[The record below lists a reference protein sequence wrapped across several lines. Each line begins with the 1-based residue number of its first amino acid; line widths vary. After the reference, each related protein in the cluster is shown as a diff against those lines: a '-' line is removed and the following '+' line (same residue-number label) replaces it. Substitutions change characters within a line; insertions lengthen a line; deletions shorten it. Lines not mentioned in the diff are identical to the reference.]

1 MKKILTTI
9 TFFIFALAI
18 AQEIKNDLPY
28 ISFQDLSDFSE
39 SSKEVSRTMIYRS
52 EKLAKIFGLN
62 NKYFIDGGGQVLYGN
77 VLVSEWVVLKSFSDY
92 TYTNSKQRERLVLI
106 SKKENGK
113 EVIKSAVKVFTTNDY
128 AICQLDKKGHSF
140 GIAIGKY
147 HIKNNKE
154 FFEIQHIF
162 SIFDNKLKKEPLNK
176 LIYDCPPPSDYSSS
190 EEPDEYFYGV
200 KGGKKYKRYW
210 YDN

>member
-39 SSKEVSRTMIYRS
+39 SSKEINRTMIYRS

-62 NKYFIDGGGQVLYGN
+62 NKFFIDGGGQVLYGN
-77 VLVSEWVVLKSFSDY
+77 VLVSEWVVLKSFTDY

-106 SKKENGK
+106 TKKENGK

-147 HIKNNKE
+147 HITNNKE
-154 FFEIQHIF
+154 FFEI
-162 SIFDNKLKKEPLNK
+162 KKEPLNK

-200 KGGKKYKRYW
+200 KGGKKYERYW

>member
-39 SSKEVSRTMIYRS
+39 SSKEINRTMIYRS

-62 NKYFIDGGGQVLYGN
+62 NKFFIDGGGQVLYGN
-77 VLVSEWVVLKSFSDY
+77 VLVSEWVVLNSFTDY

-106 SKKENGK
+106 TKKENGK

-128 AICQLDKKGHSF
+128 AICQLDKKG
-140 GIAIGKY
+140 KY
-147 HIKNNKE
+147 HITNHKE

-162 SIFDNKLKKEPLNK
+162 SILDNKLKKEPLNK

-200 KGGKKYKRYW
+200 KGGKKYERYW

>member
-9 TFFIFALAI
+9 TFFVFALAI

-77 VLVSEWVVLKSFSDY
+77 VLVSEWVVLNSFTDY

-106 SKKENGK
+106 TKKENGK
-113 EVIKSAVKVFTTNDY
+113 EVIKSVLSALSFPENVRGETLSLDEFAEISDNLDPEWREQQKSVF
-128 AICQLDKKGHSF
+128 CRF
-140 GIAIGKY
+140 C
-147 HIKNNKE
+147 E
-154 FFEIQHIF
+154 
-162 SIFDNKLKKEPLNK
+162 
-176 LIYDCPPPSDYSSS
+176 
-190 EEPDEYFYGV
+190 
-200 KGGKKYKRYW
+200 
-210 YDN
+210 

>member
-77 VLVSEWVVLKSFSDY
+77 VLVSEWVVLKSFTDY

-106 SKKENGK
+106 TKKENGK

-147 HIKNNKE
+147 HITNNKE

-162 SIFDNKLKKEPLNK
+162 SIIAGALILK
-176 LIYDCPPPSDYSSS
+176 
-190 EEPDEYFYGV
+190 V
-200 KGGKKYKRYW
+200 K
-210 YDN
+210 

>member
-9 TFFIFALAI
+9 TFFVFALAI

-62 NKYFIDGGGQVLYGN
+62 NKFFIDRGGQMLYGN
-77 VLVSEWVVLKSFSDY
+77 VLVSEWVVLKSFTDY

-106 SKKENGK
+106 TKKENGK
-113 EVIKSAVKVFTTNDY
+113 EVIKSVVKVFPTNDY
-128 AICQLDKKGHSF
+128 
-140 GIAIGKY
+140 
-147 HIKNNKE
+147 
-154 FFEIQHIF
+154 EI
-162 SIFDNKLKKEPLNK
+162 P
-176 LIYDCPPPSDYSSS
+176 Y
-190 EEPDEYFYGV
+190 
-200 KGGKKYKRYW
+200 YKQ
-210 YDN
+210 